1 LASRKSIARVE
12 PEPVTVTAAC
22 ELGTHRCR
30 GVVLYLTDANL
41 TSCQCPCHLPKE
53 VAR

>member
-12 PEPVTVTAAC
+12 PEPVIVTAAC
-22 ELGTHRCR
+22 ELGTHRCL